1 MSVGADRMLERFVRL
16 CETASPTGS
25 EREVADAVI
34 AELQGLG
41 LEVVEDGAAIA
52 ARAGAGNLIVRV
64 PGMGEGWVMFC
75 AHLDTVP
82 HAAPIEVDLVD
93 GVYRSRGQTILGADN
108 KAAVAVLVELAARC
122 AARPRARGVELVL
135 TVAEEEGL
143 RGAQGARSRRFE
155 STVRVRARP
164 RVADRRGDHG
174 GADLSAPGG
183 RPSRASRPTP
193 AFAPRRVTRRSRLQQ
208 RPSRR

>member
-41 LEVVEDGAAIA
+41 LEVVEDGAASA

-122 AARPRARGVELVL
+122 AGTTAEHAGSSSCSPWPRKRDCAELTSSISVRCEHL
-135 TVAEEEGL
+135 SG
-143 RGAQGARSRRFE
+143 SC
-155 STVRVRARP
+155 ST
-164 RVADRRGDHG
+164 
-174 GADLSAPGG
+174 
-183 RPSRASRPTP
+183 
-193 AFAPRRVTRRSRLQQ
+193 TRRRSAR
-208 RPSRR
+208 